1 MASEPS
7 TPSDVATEITI
18 DVARLDQPDVAERRQ
33 RVMSM
38 LVLVFRRLEHFLG
51 ERVCDAWDRVRRL
64 ELECAADITRVES
77 RVTRVAVQV
86 IDGTAPVEAL
96 EKATATYVL
105 FWHRA
110 MAALQLRELTC
121 SKCRRMTESVAVRG
135 HHAERLCL
143 RCWKAAT
150 G

>member
-1 MASEPS
+1 MSSEPS
-7 TPSDVATEITI
+7 TPSDVAAEITI
-18 DVARLDQPDVAERRQ
+18 DVARLDHPDVIERRE

-38 LVLVFRRLEHFLG
+38 LVVLFRRLEYFFG
-51 ERVCDAWDRVRRL
+51 ERVCDAWDKVRRL
-64 ELECAADITRVES
+64 EPECAADIARVEF
-77 RVTRVAVQV
+77 RVNRIAVKA
-86 IDGTAPVEAL
+86 IDGTEPIEAL
-96 EKATATYVL
+96 EGATATYVL

-110 MAALQLRELTC
+110 TAALQLRELTC